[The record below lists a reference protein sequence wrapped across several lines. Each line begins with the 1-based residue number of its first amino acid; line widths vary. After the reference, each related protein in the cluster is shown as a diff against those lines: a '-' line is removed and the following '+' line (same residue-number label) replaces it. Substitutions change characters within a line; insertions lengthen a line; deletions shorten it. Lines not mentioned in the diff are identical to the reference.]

1 MPRRRFYKM
10 ANDGGVIR
18 PSLFG
23 AQESD
28 AKMYKPD
35 DALHV
40 LYRRVNLAVVA
51 VEILRMDLGRHS

>member
-1 MPRRRFYKM
+1 M